1 MYIKGRKAMLTRQYE
16 DVLNRARLLSPEEQ
30 LQLVE
35 ELAAIV
41 RQRVKD
47 THRPKHNVMEFRG
60 VAKDF
65 WKDIDVKKFIE
76 EERNSW
82 DG

>member
-1 MYIKGRKAMLTRQYE
+1 MSTYAYE
-16 DVLNRARLLSPEEQ
+16 EILNDVVNRVQNLPPDEQEQ
-30 LQLVE
+30 LLDD
-35 ELAAIV
+35 LAKLL
-41 RQRVKD
+41 RRRV
-47 THRPKHNVMEFRG
+47 TQRPKHNVMEFRG
-60 VAKDF
+60 AAKDF

>member
-1 MYIKGRKAMLTRQYE
+1 MLKYTYE
-16 DVLNRARLLSPEEQ
+16 YVLNQARQLSPEEQ

-35 ELAAIV
+35 EIAAIV

-47 THRPKHNVMEFRG
+47 IQSPKHNVMEFRG
-60 VAKDF
+60 AAKDF